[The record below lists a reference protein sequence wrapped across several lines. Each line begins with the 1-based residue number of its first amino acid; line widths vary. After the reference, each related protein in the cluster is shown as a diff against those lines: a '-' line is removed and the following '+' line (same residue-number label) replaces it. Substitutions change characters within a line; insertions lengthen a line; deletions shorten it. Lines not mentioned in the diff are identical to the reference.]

1 MSVAFAFFVE
11 HLIVFCFPGWQSSP
25 EITGWIKGIQW
36 IWWTAKVQ
44 LKAEAVT
51 ASRMYGNG
59 LVFMARFGGCFCPPP
74 SLEISFRNK
83 HGKNQGRVCWDWSGT
98 QITKQTSEAP
108 KQYWLNDIH
117 VLCFAE
123 FWKSHCH
130 GGRLEPKQ
138 FFVGIKIPIH
148 LKRKRNMEIEKSNS
162 CKRQPED

>member
-74 SLEISFRNK
+74 SLEILFRNK
-83 HGKNQGRVCWDWSGT
+83 HG
-98 QITKQTSEAP
+98 TKIWAVFAGIEAAP
-108 KQYWLNDIH
+108 KQRNKQVRLQNSNDWMISCVFLPDFERVIVMEEGLNLNKFRGHQDPH
-117 VLCFAE
+117 PAKE
-123 FWKSHCH
+123 EEEH
-130 GGRLEPKQ
+130 G
-138 FFVGIKIPIH
+138 
-148 LKRKRNMEIEKSNS
+148 N
-162 CKRQPED
+162 